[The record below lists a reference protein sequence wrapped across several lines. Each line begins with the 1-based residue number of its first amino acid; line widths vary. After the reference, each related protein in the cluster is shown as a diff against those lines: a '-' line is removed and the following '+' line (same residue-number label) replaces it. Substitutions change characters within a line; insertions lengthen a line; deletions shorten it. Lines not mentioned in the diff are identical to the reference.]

1 MPKIEKIVVVV
12 NAKGKYFDVIHEA
25 NRQVD
30 RSLKAKRCLTRKVS
44 LASAERFGDEI
55 MLTYTAT
62 KKPRGT
68 MWT

>member
-30 RSLKAKRCLTRKVS
+30 RSLKAKRCLTRKIA

-62 KKPRGT
+62 AKPQGT
-68 MWT
+68 I

>member
-12 NAKGKYFDVIHEA
+12 NAKGKYFDVIHDA

-44 LASAERFGDEI
+44 LENAERFGDEI

-62 KKPRGT
+62 SKPRGAI
-68 MWT
+68 